1 MRNFKTLKVWQLGQK
16 VATKVC
22 RLTSTMTG
30 QEQFVFASQLARA
43 AILIPSN
50 IAEGN
55 SRQSRKEYARF
66 IEIALGSAF
75 ELETQLL
82 VLKSIEFASEDT
94 VTNLIEEVEE
104 ERRMLSGLL
113 KSLRIPLAP
122 SS

>member
-1 MRNFKTLKVWQLGQK
+1 MRDSLKL
-16 VATKVC
+16 
-22 RLTSTMTG
+22 RLD
-30 QEQFVFASQLARA
+30 LR
-43 AILIPSN
+43 
-50 IAEGN
+50 
-55 SRQSRKEYARF
+55 
-66 IEIALGSAF
+66 F

-82 VLKSIEFASEDT
+82 VLKSLEFASEDT